1 MLNKILLNLKKYPD
15 DECYQIKDKIYK
27 NKNLYK
33 YICNIYNYL
42 LINNKKRKPVI
53 VKGQKQIYMLA
64 SFLACSIAGF
74 AYVPIDE
81 DAPEERTRKIIKQI
95 NPDLIIDKTI
105 EKIMEKD
112 NPKDVEN
119 RYMKDDDL
127 YYIIFTSGTTGEPKG
142 VQITY
147 KNLKSCMSWVEK
159 ICDIKQSV
167 ILNQAN
173 FSFDLSVADLY
184 LSLLTRSKHYILER
198 ETLKNYIELFKELN
212 KSNAELM
219 VITPS
224 FADLLLI
231 DKSFDKNLMPS
242 LKKILFCGEKLGEKT
257 VSKLLNRFDNLE
269 IINCYG
275 PTECTFAVTSDKVK
289 KNEKI
294 SIGIPKNDVQIFI
307 VNDKLQEVKENEIG
321 EILISGE
328 SVGNGYLN
336 SELSKEVFIEY
347 KGKKS
352 YLTGDLGYKNNG
364 KFYCLGR
371 KDKQIKYK
379 GYRIEISEIE
389 NILNKIEFIEK
400 AVVVADANDNGKV
413 NKIIAF
419 IKENENCTKNSKEIK
434 QIIKKYLPEYMIPVI
449 RIIKQIP
456 LNING
461 KIDTKK
467 LLEMEI

>member
-1 MLNKILLNLKKYPD
+1 MLNKILQNLKKYPD

-64 SFLACSIAGF
+64 GFLACSMAGF

-81 DAPEERTRKIIKQI
+81 DAPEERTKKIIKQI

-112 NPKDVEN
+112 NPKDIEKI
-119 RYMKDDDL
+119 YMKDDDI

-198 ETLKNYIELFKELN
+198 ETLKNYIELFRELN

-231 DKSFDKNLMPS
+231 DKSFDKNLMPN
-242 LKKILFCGEKLGEKT
+242 LKKILFCGEKLSEKT

-336 SELSKEVFIEY
+336 SELNKEVFIEY

-389 NILNKIEFIEK
+389 DALNQIEFIEK

-419 IKENENCTKNSKEIK
+419 IKENENCTKNAKEIK

-449 RIIKQIP
+449 RIIKQFP

>member
-1 MLNKILLNLKKYPD
+1 MLNKILQNLKKYPD

-42 LINNKKRKPVI
+42 LINNKKRKTVI

-64 SFLACSIAGF
+64 GFLACSMAGF

-81 DAPEERTRKIIKQI
+81 DAPEERTKKIIKQI

-112 NPKDVEN
+112 NPKDIEKI
-119 RYMKDDDL
+119 YMKDDDI

-184 LSLLTRSKHYILER
+184 LSLLTISKHYILER
-198 ETLKNYIELFKELN
+198 ETLKNYIELFRELN

-231 DKSFDKNLMPS
+231 DKSFDKNLMPK
-242 LKKILFCGEKLGEKT
+242 LKKILFCGEKLSEKT

-289 KNEKI
+289 KDEKI

-336 SELSKEVFIEY
+336 SELNKEVFIDY
-347 KGKKS
+347 KGQKS

-419 IKENENCTKNSKEIK
+419 IKENENCTKNSKEI
-434 QIIKKYLPEYMIPVI
+434 
-449 RIIKQIP
+449 
-456 LNING
+456 N
-461 KIDTKK
+461 T
-467 LLEMEI
+467 